1 MLLFSAGWLAGCI
14 IISTVVIRV
23 VGPPPKNELHFESR
37 FREDMKEDDVIK
49 TLSEGAFSF
58 DAELDGDYTICISN
72 GNVDNDAEISDGL
85 SRVVAFNFRMY
96 SEKGKD
102 YEYTGLE
109 TELNQLKE
117 GLNSL
122 KDHQS
127 YINQREDVH
136 KATLDG
142 INTKVLCW
150 TILEAIILVGMAFWQ
165 ISYITTFVETKRRL

>member
-1 MLLFSAGWLAGCI
+1 M
-14 IISTVVIRV
+14 VITV
-23 VGPPPKNELHFESR
+23 VGPPPKSELHFESR
-37 FREDMKEDDVIK
+37 HKEEDDVGK
-49 TLSEGAFSF
+49 TLGEGAFSF
-58 DAELDGDYTICISN
+58 DAELDGDYTMCISN
-72 GNVDNDAEISDGL
+72 GNSDNVGLSDGI

-127 YINQREDVH
+127 YINQREDMH
-136 KATLDG
+136 KVTLDS

-150 TILEAIILVGMAFWQ
+150 TILEAIILIAMAFWQ